1 MVIKFNKL
9 VHIVYMIL
17 YSKLDIT
24 GVYGTCWKFV
34 YLGAVGVKM
43 MADPIILGYPSL
55 GAGAQIS
62 QSRGLGSSRI
72 MTTLEQF
79 PKLKMFDD
87 V

>member
-43 MADPIILGYPSL
+43 MADPIILGYP
-55 GAGAQIS
+55 GIWPYNN
-62 QSRGLGSSRI
+62 I
-72 MTTLEQF
+72 EIELELHRKQGRENW
-79 PKLKMFDD
+79 
-87 V
+87 